1 MKYKVVNMESSQGN
15 KVPNQYIIDTPGKL
29 IFQSYKTIIVMKDY
43 QNEKIYLDKNAWNY
57 SATTSKYRNIF
68 LGESLNETLKK
79 IENKEYIL
87 TNLN

>member
-1 MKYKVVNMESSQGN
+1 MKYKVINMESSQGN

-43 QNEKIYLDKNAWNY
+43 QNEKIYLDENAWNY

-68 LGESLNETLKK
+68 LGESSKETLKK
-79 IENKEYIL
+79 IQNKEYIL